1 MADAEMFDLEE
12 VRAAEALDEEIGRA
26 LGGDVGPATDR
37 VVTLLAAAIRAE
49 PPRRLAVRVDRE
61 HAARERRRWR
71 PVQVAA
77 AALAALLLSQGIGN
91 LASGEWVARGI
102 GEDFSPHTMREGGF
116 ALIGLGLA
124 VAAGVLRRRWLPVS
138 AAAGVPVGVALG
150 INGISEIGHFAAG
163 ALLHTSEGVAA
174 LVLAATFWRAHRYA
188 RRPTPEE
195 GT

>member
-1 MADAEMFDLEE
+1 MADDVFDLEE
-12 VRAAEALDEEIGRA
+12 VRAAEALDAEIERA
-26 LGGDVGPATDR
+26 LDGEVGPATEPL
-37 VVTLLAAAIRAE
+37 VALLAAAIRVQ
-49 PPRRLAVRVDRE
+49 PPRALAGRIEAE
-61 HAARERRRWR
+61 HANRERRRWR

-91 LASGEWVARGI
+91 IANGEWVARGI

-163 ALLHTSEGVAA
+163 AVLHTSEGIAA
-174 LVLAATFWRAHRYA
+174 LVLAATFWRARRYA
-188 RRPTPEE
+188 RGPDPE
-195 GT
+195 GGA